1 MQTITDRLLG
11 GAVRDTSRA
20 ARRSRT
26 CMALVSGELGNK
38 PWASIQAKKWL
49 TTGLAWV

>member
-1 MQTITDRLLG
+1 
-11 GAVRDTSRA
+11 
-20 ARRSRT
+20 
-26 CMALVSGELGNK
+26 MALVSGELGNK